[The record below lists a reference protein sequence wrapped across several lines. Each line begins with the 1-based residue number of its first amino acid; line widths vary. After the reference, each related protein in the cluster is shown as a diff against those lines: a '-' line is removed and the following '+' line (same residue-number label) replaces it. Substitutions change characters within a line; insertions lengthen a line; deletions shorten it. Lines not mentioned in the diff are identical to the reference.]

1 MERGVDFVRAQINH
15 AVAQHQTL
23 VDMLAEHRNDAKDER
38 FRALCSR
45 YLGPMHQMQVMLG
58 EYQQAIGGGSGPV
71 RGVMARAAGFVR
83 DMADRA
89 RDSDYH
95 KLATDLVAA
104 HASEDM
110 FWTFHEAGMHVG
122 DARLELLGEAGA
134 RGHADYI
141 TEARQLMTTLFV
153 EYTSGL
159 PRSATAGEREV
170 PVAIAQLADTDTMAA
185 VPRAVSTAHEDA
197 GPMGPAG
204 PGASYGSLDEQNRD
218 VARDT

>member
-1 MERGVDFVRAQINH
+1 MERGLDFVRAQINH
-15 AVAQHQTL
+15 AASQHQTFL
-23 VDMLAEHRNDAKDER
+23 DMLAEHRNDAKDER
-38 FRALCSR
+38 FRALCTR
-45 YLGPMHQMQVMLG
+45 YLGPMHQMQVMLA
-58 EYQQAIGGGSGPV
+58 EYQQAIGAGSGAV

-83 DMADRA
+83 DVADRA

-95 KLATDLVAA
+95 KVATDLVAA
-104 HASEDM
+104 HAGEDI

-122 DARLELLGEAGA
+122 DARLERLGETGA
-134 RGHADYI
+134 RGHAAYI

-159 PRSATAGEREV
+159 PRSAVGTGEREV
-170 PVAIAQLADTDTMAA
+170 PVPQLADTDTMPT
-185 VPRAVSTAHEDA
+185 VPPLSTAHEDA